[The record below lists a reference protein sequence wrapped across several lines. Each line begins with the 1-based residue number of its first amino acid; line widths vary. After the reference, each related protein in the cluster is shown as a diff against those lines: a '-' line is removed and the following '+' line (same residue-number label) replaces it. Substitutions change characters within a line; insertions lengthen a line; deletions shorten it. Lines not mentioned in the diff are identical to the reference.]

1 MTPSPAARRGRRPAL
16 GGILAA
22 IGGLTLF
29 VYFIQRAGVGDVLDG
44 IRRLGWAFLIV
55 VVLGGIRQLVRAAAW
70 LRCLEGAHHL
80 SLGRVFQA
88 VIVGDAL
95 GNLTPLSLI
104 VSEPA
109 KGMFLRDRE
118 PLWRTLPALA
128 VENLFYTLSAMLVI
142 AGGLVALF
150 LVLQRPRQLW
160 LATAAL
166 IFTLVMLVLSA
177 HWVIWNRVPIGSA
190 TLSWFHRRGFGV
202 GLGARAA
209 ARVRL
214 IEDHI
219 YGLYP
224 RDWGRLLPVA
234 ALELMFHLFAIL
246 EIYLVLSLV
255 SGLQPTILDAFVF
268 ESTNRLIAIV
278 FKFVPMRI
286 GVDEAGTGMFA
297 DLLAFGTA
305 TGVTLAIVRKARM
318 LVWMALGIATLVRRG
333 LSVGQV
339 LNQTQTDVALVVM
352 ARSPVGGE
360 EPKTRLAG
368 EVSSA
373 EDRRHLYSAFLA
385 DTIAACRGV
394 GATAFRLA
402 YTPDGGVTGFR
413 ELGVTDAELLTQ
425 RGTDLGARERGIFAD
440 LFEAGFGKVVVI
452 GSDLPT
458 LPISHIRQ
466 AIAQIDVGTVV
477 LGPSEDGGYYL
488 IGLAASGPGSEVPDL
503 FTGIRWSTSSALNDT
518 RAAAERAGV
527 QVQLVPLWYDV
538 DDAEGLSR
546 LRRELDEPDGRTRAP
561 ETARVIAELF
571 KQETG
576 DTRQEAGE
584 KWKLPRH

>member
-1 MTPSPAARRGRRPAL
+1 MTPSPLARRGRRPTL
-16 GGILAA
+16 GGGLAA
-22 IGGLTLF
+22 IGGLALF
-29 VYFIQRAGVGDVLDG
+29 VYFIQRAGVSDVFDG

-55 VVLGGIRQLVRAAAW
+55 VALGGIRHLVRAAAW
-70 LRCLEGAHHL
+70 RRCLEGTHHL

-150 LVLQRPRQLW
+150 LVLQGPGQLW
-160 LATAAL
+160 VATAAL
-166 IFTLVMLVLSA
+166 IFALVTLVLSA
-177 HWVIWNRVPIGSA
+177 HWVIWNRVPVGSA
-190 TLSWFHRRGFGV
+190 TLAWFQRRSLAM
-202 GLGARAA
+202 GLGGRAA

-219 YGLYP
+219 YSLYP

-234 ALELMFHLFAIL
+234 VLELTFHLFAIL

-255 SGLQPTILDAFVF
+255 SGLRPTLLDAFVL

-339 LNQTQTDVALVVM
+339 LNETPTDVALVVM
-352 ARSPVGGE
+352 ARSPLGAE
-360 EPKTRLAG
+360 SPKTRLAG
-368 EVSSA
+368 VVSNE
-373 EDRRHLYSAFLA
+373 EDRRHLYSAFLS

-394 GATAFRLA
+394 GATVFRLA
-402 YTPDGGVTGFR
+402 YTPDGGVAGFR
-413 ELGVTDAELLTQ
+413 ELGITDDELLTQ
-425 RGTDLGARERGIFAD
+425 RGTDLGTRERGIFAD
-440 LFEAGFGKVVVI
+440 LFKAGFGKVVVI

-458 LPISHIRQ
+458 LPTNHIRQ
-466 AIAQIDVGTVV
+466 AIAQIDVDTVV

-488 IGLAASGPGSEVPDL
+488 IGLAASGPGKAVPDL

-527 QVQLVPLWYDV
+527 RVHLVPGWYDV

-546 LRRELDEPDGRTRAP
+546 LRCELDAPGGRTRAP
-561 ETARVIAELF
+561 ETARVIEELS
-571 KQETG
+571 KN
-576 DTRQEAGE
+576 
-584 KWKLPRH
+584 

>member
-1 MTPSPAARRGRRPAL
+1 MTPSSVARRGRRLTL
-16 GGILAA
+16 GGGLAA
-22 IGGLTLF
+22 IGGLALF
-29 VYFIQRAGVGDVLDG
+29 VYFIQRAGVSDVFDG

-55 VVLGGIRQLVRAAAW
+55 VALGGIRHLVRAAAW
-70 LRCLEGAHHL
+70 LRCLEGSHSL

-142 AGGLVALF
+142 AGGLVGVF
-150 LVLQRPRQLW
+150 LVLQGPGQLW
-160 LATAAL
+160 LATAGL
-166 IFTLVMLVLSA
+166 ILTLVTLVLSA
-177 HWVIWNRVPIGSA
+177 HGVIWNRVPVGSA
-190 TLSWFHRRGFGV
+190 TLAWFQRRGLAV
-202 GLGARAA
+202 GLSARAA
-209 ARVRL
+209 ARVQL

-219 YGLYP
+219 YSLYP

-234 ALELMFHLFAIL
+234 ALELTFHLFAIL
-246 EIYLVLSLV
+246 EIYLVLSVV
-255 SGLQPTILDAFVF
+255 SGLRPTILDAFVF

-286 GVDEAGTGMFA
+286 GVDEVGTGMFA

-333 LSVGQV
+333 FSVGQA
-339 LNQTQTDVALVVM
+339 LNQTPTDVALVVM

-360 EPKTRLAG
+360 SPKTRLAG
-368 EVSSA
+368 IVSHE
-373 EDRRHLYSAFLA
+373 EDRRRLYAAFLS

-394 GATAFRLA
+394 GGTMFRLA
-402 YTPDGGVTGFR
+402 YTPDGGVAGFR
-413 ELGVTDAELLTQ
+413 KLGITDDELLMQ
-425 RGTDLGARERGIFAD
+425 RGTDLGTRERGIFGD

-458 LPISHIRQ
+458 LPTDHIRQ

-488 IGLAASGPGSEVPDL
+488 IGLAASGPGSAVPDL
-503 FTGIRWSTSSALNDT
+503 FSEIRWSTSSAFNDT

-527 QVQLVPLWYDV
+527 RVQLMPGWYDV

-546 LRRELDEPDGRTRAP
+546 LRRELAAPHGRTRAP
-561 ETARVIAELF
+561 ETARVIEELF
-571 KQETG
+571 
-576 DTRQEAGE
+576 RN
-584 KWKLPRH
+584 

>member
-1 MTPSPAARRGRRPAL
+1 MTPSSVARRGRRLTL
-16 GGILAA
+16 GGGLAA
-22 IGGLTLF
+22 IGGLVLF
-29 VYFIQRAGVGDVLDG
+29 VYFIQRAGVSDVFDG

-55 VVLGGIRQLVRAAAW
+55 VALGGIRHLVRAAAW
-70 LRCLEGAHHL
+70 RHCLEGSHSL

-109 KGMFLRDRE
+109 KGIFLRDRE

-142 AGGLVALF
+142 AGGLVGVF
-150 LVLQRPRQLW
+150 LVLQRPGQLW
-160 LATAAL
+160 LATTAL
-166 IFTLVMLVLSA
+166 ILTLFTLVLSA
-177 HWVIWNRVPIGSA
+177 HWVIWNRVPVGSA
-190 TLSWFHRRGFGV
+190 TLAWFPRRGLAV
-202 GLGARAA
+202 GLSARAA

-214 IEDHI
+214 LEDHI
-219 YGLYP
+219 YSLYP
-224 RDWGRLLPVA
+224 RDWSRLLPVA
-234 ALELMFHLFAIL
+234 ALELTFHLFAIL
-246 EIYLVLSLV
+246 EIYLVLSVV
-255 SGLQPTILDAFVF
+255 SGVRPTILDAFVF

-286 GVDEAGTGMFA
+286 GVDEVGTGMFA

-333 LSVGQV
+333 FSVGQA
-339 LNQTQTDVALVVM
+339 LNQTPTDVALVVM

-360 EPKTRLAG
+360 SPKTRLAG
-368 EVSSA
+368 VVSHE
-373 EDRRHLYSAFLA
+373 EDRRSLYAAFLS

-394 GATAFRLA
+394 GGTMFRLA
-402 YTPDGGVTGFR
+402 YTPDGGVAGFR
-413 ELGVTDAELLTQ
+413 KLGITDDELLTQ
-425 RGTDLGARERGIFAD
+425 RGTDLGTRERGIFAD
-440 LFEAGFGKVVVI
+440 LFEAGFEKVVVI

-458 LPISHIRQ
+458 LPTDHIRQ

-477 LGPSEDGGYYL
+477 LGPSDDGGYYL
-488 IGLAASGPGSEVPDL
+488 IGLAASGPGSAVPDL
-503 FTGIRWSTSSALNDT
+503 FSGIRWSTSSALNDT

-527 QVQLVPLWYDV
+527 RVQLMPGWYDV

-546 LRRELDEPDGRTRAP
+546 LRRELAAPDGRTRAP
-561 ETARVIAELF
+561 ETARVIEELF
-571 KQETG
+571 
-576 DTRQEAGE
+576 RN
-584 KWKLPRH
+584 

>member
-1 MTPSPAARRGRRPAL
+1 MTPSSVARRGRRLTL
-16 GGILAA
+16 GGGLVA
-22 IGGLTLF
+22 IGGLALF
-29 VYFIQRAGVGDVLDG
+29 VYFIQRAGVSDVFDG

-55 VVLGGIRQLVRAAAW
+55 VALGGIRYLVRAAAW
-70 LRCLEGAHHL
+70 LRCLEGSHSL

-104 VSEPA
+104 VSELA

-142 AGGLVALF
+142 AGGLVGVF
-150 LVLQRPRQLW
+150 LVLQGPGQLW
-160 LATAAL
+160 LATAGL
-166 IFTLVMLVLSA
+166 ILTLVTLVLSA
-177 HWVIWNRVPIGSA
+177 HGVIWNRVPVGSA
-190 TLSWFHRRGFGV
+190 TLAWFQRRGLAV
-202 GLGARAA
+202 GLSARAA
-209 ARVRL
+209 ARVQL

-219 YGLYP
+219 YSLYP

-234 ALELMFHLFAIL
+234 ALELTFHLFAIL
-246 EIYLVLSLV
+246 EIYLVLSVV
-255 SGLQPTILDAFVF
+255 SGLRPTILDAFVF

-286 GVDEAGTGMFA
+286 GVDEVGTGMFA

-333 LSVGQV
+333 FSVGQA
-339 LNQTQTDVALVVM
+339 LNQTPTDVALVVM

-360 EPKTRLAG
+360 SPKTRLAG
-368 EVSSA
+368 IVSHE
-373 EDRRHLYSAFLA
+373 EDRRRLYAAFLS

-394 GATAFRLA
+394 GGTMFRLA
-402 YTPDGGVTGFR
+402 YTPDGGVAGFR
-413 ELGVTDAELLTQ
+413 KLGITDDELLMQ
-425 RGTDLGARERGIFAD
+425 RGTDLGTRERGIFGD

-458 LPISHIRQ
+458 LPTDHIRQ

-488 IGLAASGPGSEVPDL
+488 IGLAASGPGSAVPDL
-503 FTGIRWSTSSALNDT
+503 FSEIRWSTSSAFNDT

-527 QVQLVPLWYDV
+527 RVQLMPGWYDV

-546 LRRELDEPDGRTRAP
+546 LRRELAAPHGRTRAP
-561 ETARVIAELF
+561 ETARVIEELF
-571 KQETG
+571 
-576 DTRQEAGE
+576 RN
-584 KWKLPRH
+584 

>member
-1 MTPSPAARRGRRPAL
+1 M
-16 GGILAA
+16 
-22 IGGLTLF
+22 
-29 VYFIQRAGVGDVLDG
+29 
-44 IRRLGWAFLIV
+44 
-55 VVLGGIRQLVRAAAW
+55 
-70 LRCLEGAHHL
+70 
-80 SLGRVFQA
+80 
-88 VIVGDAL
+88 
-95 GNLTPLSLI
+95 
-104 VSEPA
+104 
-109 KGMFLRDRE
+109 
-118 PLWRTLPALA
+118 
-128 VENLFYTLSAMLVI
+128 
-142 AGGLVALF
+142 
-150 LVLQRPRQLW
+150 
-160 LATAAL
+160 
-166 IFTLVMLVLSA
+166 
-177 HWVIWNRVPIGSA
+177 
-190 TLSWFHRRGFGV
+190 
-202 GLGARAA
+202 
-209 ARVRL
+209 
-214 IEDHI
+214 
-219 YGLYP
+219 
-224 RDWGRLLPVA
+224 
-234 ALELMFHLFAIL
+234 
-246 EIYLVLSLV
+246 
-255 SGLQPTILDAFVF
+255 
-268 ESTNRLIAIV
+268 
-278 FKFVPMRI
+278 
-286 GVDEAGTGMFA
+286 
-297 DLLAFGTA
+297 
-305 TGVTLAIVRKARM
+305 
-318 LVWMALGIATLVRRG
+318 
-333 LSVGQV
+333 

-466 AIAQIDVGTVV
+466 AIAQIDIGTVV

-571 KQETG
+571 KQG
-576 DTRQEAGE
+576 DRRHEAGGRRQEAGGRRKVE
-584 KWKLPRH
+584 ATASLRNTCLRSHVGRPSPCAS